1 MARQNKDQKVD
12 NFRLALIEDQTHKQ
26 LWAFRFTRMSF
37 VITMISVVVAIC
49 LSIFCIIAYTPIRT
63 FIPGY
68 PDAHTKRAAIRNAIM
83 IDSLENVINTWE
95 LYSENLSRVVDG
107 KQPLRLDS
115 LIRSNSSA
123 NISEKDASEMA
134 KKDSLLRSDVKK
146 AEQFGI
152 TGGNTRD
159 LQIAGMH
166 FFVPLRGV
174 ISQGYDKVL
183 HPYIDITA
191 PASSEVMA
199 VMDGTVVFAGWDD
212 AVGYTIQIQHSN
224 DIISIYKHN
233 QALLKRTG
241 DKVSAGTPI
250 ALLGNT
256 GSLTTGDHLH
266 FELWYKGEAVDPTK
280 YINF

>member
-49 LSIFCIIAYTPIRT
+49 LSLFCIIAYTPIRT

-115 LIRSNSSA
+115 LIRSNASA
-123 NISEKDASEMA
+123 NVSVPVGVDYTKVDGLALEARQKLNAVQPLTIGQASRIS
-134 KKDSLLRSDVKK
+134 
-146 AEQFGI
+146 
-152 TGGNTRD
+152 
-159 LQIAGMH
+159 
-166 FFVPLRGV
+166 GV
-174 ISQGYDKVL
+174 N
-183 HPYIDITA
+183 
-191 PASSEVMA
+191 PA
-199 VMDGTVVFAGWDD
+199 D
-212 AVGYTIQIQHSN
+212 
-224 DIISIYKHN
+224 ISILILTLRKKG
-233 QALLKRTG
+233 LL
-241 DKVSAGTPI
+241 
-250 ALLGNT
+250 
-256 GSLTTGDHLH
+256 
-266 FELWYKGEAVDPTK
+266 
-280 YINF
+280 